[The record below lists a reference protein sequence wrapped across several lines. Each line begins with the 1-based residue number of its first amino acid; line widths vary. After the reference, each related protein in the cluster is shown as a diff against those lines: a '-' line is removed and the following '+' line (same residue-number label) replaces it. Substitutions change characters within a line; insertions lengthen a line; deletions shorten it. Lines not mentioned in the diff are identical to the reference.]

1 MKILPLRRKNIASM
15 AGPPLDEIDHELLAL
30 LQEDASRTLLDLGRA
45 VRLSPSA
52 VQRRIR
58 RYLASGLIARRAAV
72 LDPRALDEVLLAL
85 VLVELKSGAAEVQA
99 ALRRRLLDA
108 AEVQQCYDVAGRWDY
123 VVVLTARD
131 MPHCRE
137 LVAHLFRRRPRHRA
151 LRDAACL
158 RRGEARARSPDPP
171 VGSVR
176 TAAVR
181 QCQA

>member
-1 MKILPLRRKNIASM
+1 MKILPLSARILRAWTR
-15 AGPPLDEIDHELLAL
+15 PPLDEIDYELLAL

-58 RYLASGLIARRAAV
+58 RYLSSGLIARRAAV

-137 LVAHLFRRRPRHRA
+137 LVAHLFDDDPDIERCETLSVFDAVKLGLAVPTRPSGR
-151 LRDAACL
+151 
-158 RRGEARARSPDPP
+158 
-171 VGSVR
+171 
-176 TAAVR
+176 
-181 QCQA
+181 

>member
-1 MKILPLRRKNIASM
+1 MPLRRKNIASM
-15 AGPPLDEIDHELLAL
+15 ARPPLDEIDHELLAL

-58 RYLASGLIARRAAV
+58 RYLSSGLIARRAAV

-99 ALRRRLLDA
+99 ALRRRLLVA
-108 AEVQQCYDVAGRWDY
+108 PEVQQCYDVAGRWDY

-137 LVAHLFRRRPRHRA
+137 LVAHLFDDDPDIERCETLPVFDAVKLGLAVPTRPSGR
-151 LRDAACL
+151 
-158 RRGEARARSPDPP
+158 
-171 VGSVR
+171 
-176 TAAVR
+176 
-181 QCQA
+181 